1 MTKYF
6 SLEDSQVHSFSNSD
20 VTYLSDLWAYNI
32 HTNKWRE
39 VKTTGA
45 KPEGKSNFTMH
56 FDHVT
61 NQLLIFGGGG
71 PNKRRFSKVS
81 LLNWKSKEWS
91 EVDDELENGKD

>member
-1 MTKYF
+1 MTKSY
-6 SLEDSQVHSFSNSD
+6 SLEDSQVTPSSNPD

-39 VKTTGA
+39 IKTTGT

-71 PNKRRFSKVS
+71 PNKRRFNKIS
-81 LLNWKSKEWS
+81 LLNWKTK
-91 EVDDELENGKD
+91 